1 VPKLNIAFDYSDP
14 FDMSRLRRM
23 TGVCMQQDLLFQAL
37 TVQEHLEFYGRL
49 RVSEFKSLFAFLPQ
63 V

>member
-1 VPKLNIAFDYSDP
+1 VQKLKTFDYRDP
-14 FDMSRLRRM
+14 FDMSRLRKM

-37 TVQEHLEFYGRL
+37 TVLEHLEFYGRL
-49 RVSEFKSLFAFLPQ
+49 RVSQFKVFVSFLPQ